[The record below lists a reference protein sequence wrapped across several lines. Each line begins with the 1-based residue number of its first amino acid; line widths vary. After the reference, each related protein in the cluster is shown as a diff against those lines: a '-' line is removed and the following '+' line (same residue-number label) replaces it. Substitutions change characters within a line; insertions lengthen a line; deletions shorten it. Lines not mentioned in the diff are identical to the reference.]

1 MGFRLRKSI
10 NIGKYFR
17 LNFSKSGIGYSIG
30 VPGMRYTKTASGR
43 HRRTYSIPGTGLG
56 YIAEDTKKFKKKTV
70 SKQTDN
76 EKVYEDSCVQT
87 ITNNNEEFIKN
98 SSNIS
103 HHVDVSQLF
112 REALI
117 IISSLI
123 LALYYKNIWIF
134 AFGILVWAM
143 YAKYNEETYRYCLG
157 CNNKIRRNERF
168 CPNCGE
174 RQF

>member
-10 NIGKYFR
+10 NIGKYFK

-30 VPGMRYTKTASGR
+30 VPGMRYTKTANGR

-56 YIAEDTKKFKKKTV
+56 YIAEDTKKFKRK
-70 SKQTDN
+70 SKPDSTN
-76 EKVYEDSCVQT
+76 KIYEEHSVQT
-87 ITNNNEEFIKN
+87 ISNNNEEFIKN
-98 SSNIS
+98 SSKKSNFIDF
-103 HHVDVSQLF
+103 VQLF
-112 REALI
+112 KEFLI
-117 IISSLI
+117 IASALI
-123 LALYYKNIWIF
+123 LAIYYKNIWIF
-134 AFGILVWAM
+134 ACGVLIWAF

-157 CNNKIRRNERF
+157 CNSKIKRSERF